1 MKKLFF
7 AMAAMAAM
15 LTSCSKDDTT
25 TAPVIERSQVT
36 FTVNAPELSTRAD
49 EGNGTTATKLE
60 YVIYDLAEAE
70 GDNEIYGTA
79 DFVNDNDNNPLTTT
93 VEVNLV
99 EGREYEAI
107 FFAHAEGAP
116 YTIDWTAQTMTLNTQ
131 GLTANNEKYDAFFKY
146 VEPFEITEQQ
156 YSVDVK
162 MKRPFAQLNVATVD
176 YNNDAYP
183 AGKMIDADMTG
194 VEVEAYKSMNLKT
207 GNVEGAKEIIKYNVA
222 SSSTLKQN
230 DPIKVD
236 NVDYTWLSM
245 NYILVNARENVGV
258 KFYFTDKDATSTKTY
273 TREYTQVPVER
284 NFRTNIVGTI
294 LTSPTEFNV
303 EIKPEFLG
311 TEIYDADNTQKV
323 TTNATSLQATIDAAV
338 DAKTDP
344 NDENYNPDLNTV
356 IITFTEDMNAS
367 NAGSS
372 SIRANNSL
380 TTRAGEQ
387 YLTINIQQIE
397 GLNYVIDGAGY
408 KFDGTFIIDGNSRN
422 TGTET
427 LTFKNINF
435 EHSVGAID
443 FIDSDSAA
451 DGVRYAHNVTV
462 DNCTF
467 TGNANGAVVAARLRQ
482 AYNVRFVN
490 CVSGSGMHSF
500 GQLASMNDG
509 LIFDNVTIENATE
522 GGINLLSSAKD
533 VIIANSDI
541 NGTLYGVRVDGKQD
555 GKLVI
560 ENSSIEAT
568 TVPIVIREVAAAYNV
583 ELKGNNTIT
592 TDQKYDV
599 IFTKGAFGNAN
610 ALKTLV
616 APESNWKLTGAEGLN
631 VFPGDIVIT
640 NLEELKAF
648 RDAVNAGTTY
658 SGATVKLDA
667 DINLNNEEWTPIGN
681 SAHAFQGTFDGQ
693 NHVISNLSINTP
705 KNSYVGLF
713 GNTNSGEIK
722 NLIVENAKITGRMN
736 VGVVA
741 GQPYTSKFNN
751 ITVKGHVE
759 VYGMS
764 YVGGVGGKNAY
775 ADWNNVT
782 VAADETSYV
791 KANSVEGDK
800 AYRTYVGGV
809 VGFNGEGGH
818 TFKNI
823 TSNIDVEGS
832 TIDVGGMFGI
842 AHYGNKFEN
851 CSSSGD
857 VEIYAAEEAEAAEEI
872 GGIAGVWHNGGEDV
886 TFTNCSF
893 TGNLS
898 VNVEGVDLSDNTIVG
913 KPYSSSGKG
922 SLWVNGTYA
931 YVGSADA
938 LATAAKKGFTNIDL
952 ADGEYDVYG
961 CAGKTLTLNGSV
973 NAILKLKN
981 EGEDGCDYAFG
992 GNGTGVGNITFN
1004 GLTIDTTSNTG
1015 NYKGFAYMKGTF
1027 NNCNF
1032 VGAYSLNNDNDFVF
1046 NNCTFD
1052 FQNGYFWTWGA
1063 KSVKFDGCTFN
1074 GNSKNILAHGYAS
1087 TVITINNCNF
1097 AATEVGKTGA
1107 GDPTACVEI
1116 DPAGTN
1122 TYTINFTGTN
1132 TKTEYYAGWTRI
1144 KDNSTGHTITGVE

>member
-1 MKKLFF
+1 
-7 AMAAMAAM
+7 MAAVAAL
-15 LTSCSKDDTT
+15 LTSCSKDETT
-25 TAPVIERSQVT
+25 TAPVIERSKVT

-49 EGNGTTATKLE
+49 EGKGLSATKLE

-70 GDNEIYGTA
+70 GNNQIYGTA

-107 FFAHAEGAP
+107 FFAHAEDAP
-116 YTIDWTAQTMTLNTQ
+116 YTIDWTAQTMTINHQ

-176 YNNDAYP
+176 YQNDDYP

-194 VEVEAYKSMNLKT
+194 VEVEAYKSMNLKS

-222 SSSTLKQN
+222 SSLTLKQN

-284 NFRTNIVGTI
+284 NYRTNIVGTI

-311 TEIYDADNTQKV
+311 TEIYDADKV
-323 TTNATSLQATIDAAV
+323 VKLTATATSLQGQINAAKQQ
-338 DAKTDP
+338 ADP
-344 NDENYNPDLNTV
+344 AAPVTV
-356 IITFTEDMNAS
+356 EISLTEHFNAS
-367 NAGSS
+367 SAGSS
-372 SIRANNSL
+372 SMRANNSL
-380 TTRAGEQ
+380 DTRAGEN
-387 YLTINIQQIE
+387 YPTIVIEQIE
-397 GLNYVIDGAGY
+397 GLNYIINGADFE
-408 KFDGTFIIDGNSRN
+408 FDGKIEIWGHANN
-422 TGTET
+422 EGAET
-427 LTFKNINF
+427 LLIKNINF
-435 EHSVGAID
+435 KHTDSDID
-443 FIDSDSAA
+443 FISCNKTDETT
-451 DGVRYAHNVTV
+451 RYAHNVTV
-462 DNCTF
+462 ENCTF
-467 TGNANGAVVAARLRQ
+467 SGND
-482 AYNVRFVN
+482 AYNVVGMRFRQCYNIYVKDCTVN
-490 CVSGSGMHSF
+490 EGLHSLMWATGTTGISF
-500 GQLASMNDG
+500 DG
-509 LIFDNVTIENATE
+509 VEATKNFKEGAISLGTSTNITISNSNIVTA
-522 GGINLLSSAKD
+522 SAKD
-533 VIIANSDI
+533 I
-541 NGTLYGVRVDGKQD
+541 YGVRADGSVAT
-555 GKLVI
+555 KLVI
-560 ENSSIEAT
+560 ENSQITANIPVLVRNT
-568 TVPIVIREVAAAYNV
+568 TANYEV
-583 ELKGNNTIT
+583 ELKGDNDFTYNGTK
-592 TDQKYDV
+592 KYHIV
-599 IFTKGAFGNAN
+599 FTKGGDN
-610 ALKTLV
+610 TYE

-631 VFPGDIVIT
+631 VFPGNIVIT

-658 SGATVKLDA
+658 SGATVELAA

-722 NLIVENAKITGRMN
+722 NLIVENAKITGRLN

-775 ADWNNVT
+775 ASWTNVT

-791 KANSVEGDK
+791 KANSVEDGT

-818 TFKNI
+818 TFENI

-842 AHYGNKFEN
+842 AHYGNNFVN

-857 VEIYAAEEAEAAEEI
+857 VKITNASDAADAEEI
-872 GGIAGVWHNGGEDV
+872 GGIAGVWNNGGADV

-913 KPYSSSGKG
+913 NPYSSTGKG

-931 YVGSADA
+931 YVGTEAN
-938 LATAAKKGFTNIDL
+938 AKKAISEEYTTIKLFAGEYLIDL
-952 ADGEYDVYG
+952 YNIAERETLNIIGTKDTKVKFDNLQVRASQFKNFTIKNCEILRMPNKSWGHLVFGSGNKADGVYTVDN
-961 CAGKTLTLNGSV
+961 CIFNGQDSQG
-973 NAILKLKN
+973 IFIN
-981 EGEDGCDYAFG
+981 EITSGATY
-992 GNGTGVGNITFN
+992 NIT
-1004 GLTIDTTSNTG
+1004 
-1015 NYKGFAYMKGTF
+1015 
-1027 NNCNF
+1027 
-1032 VGAYSLNNDNDFVF
+1032 
-1046 NNCTFD
+1046 NCTFD
-1052 FQNGYFWTWGA
+1052 GNFGSEGAVTIQNNDGIEHTVN
-1063 KSVKFDGCTFN
+1063 VKGCTFN
-1074 GNSKNILAHGYAS
+1074 NIPDTSHKIYIHYAY
-1087 TVITINNCNF
+1087 
-1097 AATEVGKTGA
+1097 
-1107 GDPTACVEI
+1107 D
-1116 DPAGTN
+1116 
-1122 TYTINFTGTN
+1122 
-1132 TKTEYYAGWTRI
+1132 GWTLNTDAAEEDI
-1144 KDNSTGHTITGVE
+1144 YWKANN

>member
-1 MKKLFF
+1 MVTSNYATEKLQG
-7 AMAAMAAM
+7 
-15 LTSCSKDDTT
+15 S
-25 TAPVIERSQVT
+25 VT
-36 FTVNAPELSTRAD
+36 R
-49 EGNGTTATKLE
+49 
-60 YVIYDLAEAE
+60 
-70 GDNEIYGTA
+70 
-79 DFVNDNDNNPLTTT
+79 
-93 VEVNLV
+93 
-99 EGREYEAI
+99 
-107 FFAHAEGAP
+107 
-116 YTIDWTAQTMTLNTQ
+116 
-131 GLTANNEKYDAFFKY
+131 
-146 VEPFEITEQQ
+146 
-156 YSVDVK
+156 
-162 MKRPFAQLNVATVD
+162 
-176 YNNDAYP
+176 
-183 AGKMIDADMTG
+183 
-194 VEVEAYKSMNLKT
+194 
-207 GNVEGAKEIIKYNVA
+207 
-222 SSSTLKQN
+222 SSSN
-230 DPIKVD
+230 DP
-236 NVDYTWLSM
+236 
-245 NYILVNARENVGV
+245 
-258 KFYFTDKDATSTKTY
+258 
-273 TREYTQVPVER
+273 
-284 NFRTNIVGTI
+284 TI
-294 LTSPTEFNV
+294 T
-303 EIKPEFLG
+303 IH
-311 TEIYDADNTQKV
+311 QK
-323 TTNATSLQATIDAAV
+323 
-338 DAKTDP
+338 
-344 NDENYNPDLNTV
+344 EGYN
-356 IITFTEDMNAS
+356 
-367 NAGSS
+367 
-372 SIRANNSL
+372 
-380 TTRAGEQ
+380 
-387 YLTINIQQIE
+387 
-397 GLNYVIDGAGY
+397 
-408 KFDGTFIIDGNSRN
+408 FIIDGS
-422 TGTET
+422 GTEFEGAFIICGHARSTGAET
-427 LTFKNINF
+427 LLIKNINF
-435 EHSVGAID
+435 KYTDSDID
-443 FIDSDSAA
+443 FIWSDDGS
-451 DGVRYAHNVTV
+451 DGVKRYAHNITV

-490 CVSGSGMHSF
+490 CVSGAGMHSF
-500 GQLASMNDG
+500 GQLTSMNDG

-599 IFTKGAFGNAN
+599 IFTKGAFDNAN

-658 SGATVKLDA
+658 SGATVKLAA

-693 NHVISNLSINTP
+693 NYVISNLSINTP

-713 GNTNSGEIK
+713 GFTTNGEIK
-722 NLIVENAKITGRMN
+722 NLTVENAKVSGDLG

-741 GQPYTSKFNN
+741 GSPYTSKFTN
-751 ITVKGHVE
+751 IKVTGHVE
-759 VYGMS
+759 VYGFA

-775 ADWNNVT
+775 ANWNNVT
-782 VAADETSYV
+782 VEADETSYV
-791 KANSVEGDK
+791 KANSVEDGK
-800 AYRTYVGGV
+800 ASRTYVGGV

-818 TFKNI
+818 SFTDIK
-823 TSNIDVEGS
+823 SNIDVEGS
-832 TIDVGGMFGI
+832 TCDVGGMFGI
-842 AHYGNKFEN
+842 AHYGNTFEN

-857 VEIYAAEEAEAAEEI
+857 VKITNAAEAEEAEEI
-872 GGIAGVWHNGGEDV
+872 GGIAGVWHNQNGTQV
-886 TFTNCSF
+886 TFTNCLF

-913 KPYSSSGKG
+913 NPYSSSGKG

-961 CAGKTLTLNGSV
+961 CGGKTLTLNGST

-981 EGEDGCDYAFG
+981 DGEDGCDYAFG
-992 GNGTGVGNITFN
+992 GNGTGVGEYTFN
-1004 GLTIDTTSNTG
+1004 GLTIDTTGNTG

-1032 VGAYSLNNDNDFVF
+1032 VGAYSLNNANDFVF

-1052 FQNGYFWTWGA
+1052 FKNGYFWTWGA
-1063 KSVKFDGCTFN
+1063 NSVKFDGCTFN

-1087 TVITINNCNF
+1087 TVITINDCNF

-1116 DPAGTN
+1116 DPAGSN
-1122 TYTINFTGTN
+1122 TYTINFTGEN

-1144 KDNSTGHTITGVE
+1144 KDGSTGHTITGVE

>member
-25 TAPVIERSQVT
+25 TAPVIERSKVT
-36 FTVNAPELSTRAD
+36 FTVNAPELSTRAG
-49 EGNGTTATKLE
+49 EGNGTTATQLE
-60 YVIYDLAEAE
+60 YVIYDLAESPKNGA
-70 GDNEIYGTA
+70 NQIYGTA
-79 DFVNDNDNNPLTTT
+79 DFVYDNDNNPLTTT

-107 FFAHAEGAP
+107 FFAHAEDAP
-116 YTIDWTAQTMTLNTQ
+116 YTIDWTAQTMTINHQ

-176 YNNDAYP
+176 YQNDDYP

-194 VEVEAYKSMNLKT
+194 VEVEAYKSMNLKS

-294 LTSPTEFNV
+294 LTSPTEFKVTIDPNFV
-303 EIKPEFLG
+303 TPNIDWDVDKVVTNTSSNFNDMGISITEFMNLI
-311 TEIYDADNTQKV
+311 TDNNADN
-323 TTNATSLQATIDAAV
+323 
-338 DAKTDP
+338 
-344 NDENYNPDLNTV
+344 NPAPGTY
-356 IITFTEDMNAS
+356 IFKIEDMVTS
-367 NAGSS
+367 NYATEKLQGSVTRSS
-372 SIRANNSL
+372 SNDP
-380 TTRAGEQ
+380 
-387 YLTINIQQIE
+387 TITIHQKE
-397 GLNYVIDGAGY
+397 GYN
-408 KFDGTFIIDGNSRN
+408 FIIDGSDTEFAGQFIIYGYARS
-422 TGTET
+422 TGAET
-427 LTFKNINF
+427 LIFKNINF
-435 EHSVGAID
+435 KHTDSDID
-443 FIDSDSAA
+443 FISCNKTDETT
-451 DGVRYAHNVTV
+451 RYAHNVTV
-462 DNCTF
+462 ENCTF
-467 TGNANGAVVAARLRQ
+467 SGND
-482 AYNVRFVN
+482 AYNVVGMRFRQCYNIYVKDCTVN
-490 CVSGSGMHSF
+490 EGMHSLMWATGTTGISF
-500 GQLASMNDG
+500 DGVEATKNFKEGAISLGTSTNITISNSNIVTASAND
-509 LIFDNVTIENATE
+509 I
-522 GGINLLSSAKD
+522 
-533 VIIANSDI
+533 
-541 NGTLYGVRVDGKQD
+541 YGVRADGSVAT
-555 GKLVI
+555 KLVI
-560 ENSSIEAT
+560 ENSQITANIPVLVRNT
-568 TVPIVIREVAAAYNV
+568 TANYEV
-583 ELKGNNTIT
+583 ELKGDNDFTYNGNKNYHIVFTQGGDNT
-592 TDQKYDV
+592 Y
-599 IFTKGAFGNAN
+599 
-610 ALKTLV
+610 V

-658 SGATVKLDA
+658 SGAIVKLAA

-705 KNSYVGLF
+705 SKSDVGLF
-713 GNTNSGEIK
+713 GMTTNGEIK
-722 NLIVENAKITGRMN
+722 NLTVNNAKITGYLN

-741 GQPYTSKFNN
+741 GTPYNSKFTN
-751 ITVKGHVE
+751 IKVTGHVE
-759 VYGMS
+759 VYGFA

-775 ADWNNVT
+775 ANWTDVT

-791 KANSVEGDK
+791 KANSVEGDT

-857 VEIYAAEEAEAAEEI
+857 VEIYAAEEAEEAEEI
-872 GGIAGVWHNGGEDV
+872 GGIAGVWHNQNGTEV

-913 KPYSSSGKG
+913 NPYSSSGKG

-931 YVGSADA
+931 YVGTEAN
-938 LATAAKKGFTNIDL
+938 AKKAIEKYTTIKLFAGEYLIDL
-952 ADGEYDVYG
+952 YNIAERETLNIIGTEGTKVKFANLQVRASQFKNFTIKNCEILRMPNKSWGHLVFGSGNKADGVYTVDNCIFNVQDSQG
-961 CAGKTLTLNGSV
+961 
-973 NAILKLKN
+973 IFIN
-981 EGEDGCDYAFG
+981 EITSGATY
-992 GNGTGVGNITFN
+992 NIT
-1004 GLTIDTTSNTG
+1004 
-1015 NYKGFAYMKGTF
+1015 
-1027 NNCNF
+1027 
-1032 VGAYSLNNDNDFVF
+1032 
-1046 NNCTFD
+1046 NCTFD
-1052 FQNGYFWTWGA
+1052 GNFGGEGAVTIQNNDGIEHTVN
-1063 KSVKFDGCTFN
+1063 VKGCTFN
-1074 GNSKNILAHGYAS
+1074 NIPDTSHKIYIHYAY
-1087 TVITINNCNF
+1087 
-1097 AATEVGKTGA
+1097 
-1107 GDPTACVEI
+1107 D
-1116 DPAGTN
+1116 
-1122 TYTINFTGTN
+1122 
-1132 TKTEYYAGWTRI
+1132 GWTLNTDAAEEDI
-1144 KDNSTGHTITGVE
+1144 YWKANN